1 MNIEIGFQMF
11 RLRQLTGI
19 PFTRLAEVAAEIAF
33 NTLINDPDL
42 ISKTIKTHSTRD
54 PMRQIEIDI
63 NKGYKRVT

>member
-19 PFTRLAEVAAEIAF
+19 PFTRLSEVAAEIAF
-33 NTLINDPDL
+33 NTLMNNPEL
-42 ISKTIKTHSTRD
+42 ILKTIKTHSIRD

>member
-1 MNIEIGFQMF
+1 MNIEIGFHMF

-33 NTLINDPDL
+33 NILMNDPDL
-42 ISKTIKTHSTRD
+42 KSKTIKTHSARN

>member
-33 NTLINDPDL
+33 NTLMNNPDL
-42 ISKTIKTHSTRD
+42 VSKPSKPI
-54 PMRQIEIDI
+54 P
-63 NKGYKRVT
+63 

>member
-33 NTLINDPDL
+33 NTLINDPNL
-42 ISKTIKTHSTRD
+42 VSRTIKTHSIRD
-54 PMRQIEIDI
+54 PMR
-63 NKGYKRVT
+63 